1 MNTFLEK
8 AFSFYE
14 FCTLCY
20 SGILCK
26 LYYILLKNGKINK

>member
-8 AFSFYE
+8 AFYFYE

-20 SGILCK
+20 SGILYK
-26 LYYILLKNGKINK
+26 LYHILLKNRKINK